1 MKNCVAA
8 DVSSSTSDQNA
19 LRHEWWCSEGETRS
33 EGLNFW
39 GRAWDGDHGKWN
51 WIYNAWWEIDW
62 REVTVTWTKRTAI
75 LQLHSYDGK
84 INFFFFSF
92 LVGDFIKGENET
104 EKCLKLGRERERE
117 RLDRWRSVDVSFR
130 IEIQF
135 CFYNFIWVFLKYVF
149 NIIFYR

>member
-1 MKNCVAA
+1 MYPAPPVTKMLFAM
-8 DVSSSTSDQNA
+8 SDDA
-19 LRHEWWCSEGETRS
+19 RRE
-33 EGLNFW
+33 
-39 GRAWDGDHGKWN
+39 K
-51 WIYNAWWEIDW
+51 
-62 REVTVTWTKRTAI
+62 REVKDWIFGEELGMEITGNKIEFIMLDEKLIEEKLPLLEQRKRRSCNSTATTVRSI
-75 LQLHSYDGK
+75 F
-84 INFFFFSF
+84 FFFFSF